1 MFTPGLC
8 ALYVVDSYPGFPA
21 LGCLKQNFWKVKQVI
36 RTRLFPLFRGRNLP
50 YVIYLKCTNLT
61 SYVQTQKVWK
71 SFLCWLP
78 DLTAA
83 ASLPGCQAE
92 RIPLTLVVGKRGN
105 WWRPPT
111 AASLLAAFVMSS
123 PTSLGKQFVDLCPTP
138 TCSTGMKL
146 STISLKS
153 QVVP

>member
-1 MFTPGLC
+1 MECLAKTERRIKSRE
-8 ALYVVDSYPGFPA
+8 ALHHDMRRILFGDSGS
-21 LGCLKQNFWKVKQVI
+21 
-36 RTRLFPLFRGRNLP
+36 
-50 YVIYLKCTNLT
+50 YLKRWCSDYGGNCDPML
-61 SYVQTQKVWK
+61 VKKELMVWIAK
-71 SFLCWLP
+71 FAFFSWLP